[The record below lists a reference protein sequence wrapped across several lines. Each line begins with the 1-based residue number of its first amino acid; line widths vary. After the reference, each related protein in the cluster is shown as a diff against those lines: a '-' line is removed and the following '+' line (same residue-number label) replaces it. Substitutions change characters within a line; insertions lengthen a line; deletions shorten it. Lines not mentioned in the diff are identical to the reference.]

1 MKEFTLGYSAEAL
14 VSAFWKN
21 TIYLC
26 SAVSVI
32 LSLTRLG
39 STAEI

>member
-26 SAVSVI
+26 SAVSCDI
-32 LSLTRLG
+32 ITNAPR
-39 STAEI
+39 